1 MHAVLAIVIAF
12 LSGIVVAVVGRD
24 LLVSGGVLV
33 AESPEA
39 QAVAT
44 ALQYVGF
51 GVAMAI
57 YLTSIQR
64 RWLITDRV
72 RVPTLREVGTIVG
85 GLVVLFGVSVGISAL
100 LSWLGVEVARNRVIQ
115 QGMETPRLF
124 LYMVPVTVLFVAPG
138 EELVFRG
145 VVQGLYRR
153 ALGPEAAIAV
163 ASLLFGLSH
172 WLALVSVGGT
182 GKLVYVLIAAMLGI
196 ILGITYEWTENLVVP
211 IAVHG
216 AYNALRFLIGYVT
229 ATGGV

>member
-51 GVAMAI
+51 GLAMAV

-64 RWLITDRV
+64 RWLVTDHV
-72 RVPTLREVGTIVG
+72 RTPTLREVGTTVG
-85 GLVVLFGVSVGISAL
+85 GLVVLFGVSVGTSAL
-100 LSWLGVEVARNRVIQ
+100 LSWLGVEVATNRVIQ

-124 LYMVPVTVLFVAPG
+124 LYMVPVTILFVAPG

-182 GKLVYVLIAAMLGI
+182 GKLLYVLIAAMLGI
-196 ILGITYEWTENLVVP
+196 ILGITYEWTGNLTVP
-211 IAVHG
+211 IAIHG

-229 ATGGV
+229 ATGVV